1 MIKYLEAN
9 LTGNPID
16 DSDPDNLAVD
26 EEQNSEESPTTV
38 SKASNEI
45 KFILKKKI
53 RQKSIK
59 RQ

>member
-53 RQKSIK
+53 R
-59 RQ
+59 